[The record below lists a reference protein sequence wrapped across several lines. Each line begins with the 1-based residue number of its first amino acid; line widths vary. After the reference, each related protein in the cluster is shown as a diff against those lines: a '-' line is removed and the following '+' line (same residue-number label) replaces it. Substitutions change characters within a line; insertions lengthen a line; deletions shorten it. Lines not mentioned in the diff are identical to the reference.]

1 MLKIKFILFLFLVIV
16 HIVPPPPVSHTRFV
30 TSKVWLCLRLVCVW
44 LLGNL
49 RVWCNAGWCNA

>member
-16 HIVPPPPVSHTRFV
+16 LPPPVSHTRFV
-30 TSKVWLCLRLVCVW
+30 TSKVWLWLRLVCVW